1 MASLKDILIRTQL
14 SKAKK
19 NEEFRRICKKSRCEI
34 CEHIVCTDNFNS
46 AATHRN
52 YFIRMENLKR
62 SSKNILYLF
71 TCKTYSKKHTGTR
84 ITA

>member
-1 MASLKDILIRTQL
+1 MESLKDILIRTEL
-14 SKAKK
+14 PKAKK
-19 NEEFRRICKKSRCEI
+19 NQEFRRICKKSRCEI

-46 AATHRN
+46 AVTHRT

-71 TCKTYSKKHTGTR
+71 TCKTCSKKHAGTR